1 VFDALPNR
9 AISVSCD
16 QTVAA
21 HHAITRQEARNS
33 HYVLSAA
40 SQYEKWEYTLFILE
54 FPTNYFHLRAPLF
67 ETLPAA
73 FRKLRSIRDYSSR
86 WADLPQEQELGIA
99 ADGPGNRKDITRAGR
114 TQRQ

>member
-40 SQYEKWEYTLFILE
+40 SQYEKWEYTLFTLE

-67 ETLPAA
+67 EPLPGTLPEAEIY
-73 FRKLRSIRDYSSR
+73 LRLQSYLRPGEPPECMKTIC
-86 WADLPQEQELGIA
+86 
-99 ADGPGNRKDITRAGR
+99 GPGHLWPAEVHRWCVK
-114 TQRQ
+114 